1 MSDQWIFDA
10 DEQTFESLVIERS
23 KTVPVLVD
31 FWAEWCGPCR
41 YLGPILED
49 VVEEYEGKV
58 ILAKVDTDRNLSLA
72 QRYRIQTIP
81 NVKAFAKGKVVN
93 EFVGALPE
101 ASIRQFIQLLIPTKA
116 DELAE
121 QGAKME
127 TAQQWDEALQTYR
140 DALQDD
146 PRHPAA
152 SIGHL
157 RVLVQLGQWPEADDA
172 YDHLAGL
179 VQVRDEIVALKA
191 RMDLARLQRTGP
203 SVPDL
208 EARLRLDPQDIE
220 ARFELAGLHAANQ
233 RYREALEESV
243 KVLKQDRHFKDEGAR
258 KMMVQIFEIIGPRSP
273 LAEEYREQLARAI
286 F

>member
-49 VVEEYEGKV
+49 VVEEYEGQV
-58 ILAKVDTDRNLSLA
+58 LLAKVDTDRNLSLA

-127 TAQQWDEALQTYR
+127 TALQWDAALQTYR
-140 DALQDD
+140 DALQAD
-146 PRHPAA
+146 PSHPAA

-157 RVLVQLGQWPEADDA
+157 RVLVQLGRWPEADDA
-172 YDHLAGL
+172 YDRLAGP
-179 VQVRDEIVALKA
+179 VQVRDEIVALKS

-203 SVPDL
+203 SLADL
-208 EARLRLDPQDIE
+208 EARLGRDPNDIE
-220 ARFELAGLHAANQ
+220 AHFELAGLHAANQ
-233 RYREALEESV
+233 RYREALAEYL

>member
-1 MSDQWIFDA
+1 MTDQWIFDA

-58 ILAKVDTDRNLSLA
+58 VLAKVDTDRNLSLA
-72 QRYRIQTIP
+72 QRYHIQTIP

-140 DALQDD
+140 DALQAE

-157 RVLVQLGQWPEADDA
+157 RVLVQLGRWPEADDA
-172 YDHLAGL
+172 YDHLAGP

-203 SVPDL
+203 SLADL
-208 EARLRLDPQDIE
+208 DARLGRNPNDIE
-220 ARFELAGLHAANQ
+220 ARYELAGLHAANQ
-233 RYREALEESV
+233 RYRDALEEY
-243 KVLKQDRHFKDEGAR
+243 LKILEQDRHFKDEGAR

>member
-10 DEQTFESLVIERS
+10 NEQTFEQLVIERS

-41 YLGPILED
+41 YLGPLLED
-49 VVEEYEGKV
+49 VVEEYKGQV

-127 TAQQWDEALQTYR
+127 TAQQWDAALQTYR
-140 DALQDD
+140 DALQAD

-157 RVLVQLGQWPEADDA
+157 RVLVQLGRWPEADDA
-172 YDHLAGL
+172 YDHLAGP
-179 VQVRDEIVALKA
+179 VQVRDEVVALKA

-203 SVPDL
+203 SLADLDARLRRNPNDL
-208 EARLRLDPQDIE
+208 EARY
-220 ARFELAGLHAANQ
+220 ELAGLHAANQ
-233 RYREALEESV
+233 RYREALEEYL
-243 KVLKQDRHFKDEGAR
+243 KILKQDRHFKDEGAR

>member
-1 MSDQWIFDA
+1 MTDQWIIDA

-58 ILAKVDTDRNLSLA
+58 VLAKVDTDRNLSLA

-127 TAQQWDEALQTYR
+127 TAQQWDAALQTYR
-140 DALQDD
+140 DALQAD

-157 RVLVQLGQWPEADDA
+157 RVLVQLGRWPEADDA
-172 YDHLAGL
+172 YDRLAGP

-203 SVPDL
+203 SLADL
-208 EARLRLDPQDIE
+208 DARLGRNSNDLE
-220 ARFELAGLHAANQ
+220 ARFELAGVHAANQ
-233 RYREALEESV
+233 RYREALEEYL

-273 LAEEYREQLARAI
+273 LAEEYREHLARAI